1 MASVQASAGLNPQ
14 PLSASPPTPLR
25 MERGVVCEVTPF
37 GLLKEGEG
45 MPNGRRESY
54 EAVPRRPE
62 QQGTEGPALSMSPVF
77 SVHLLPYLNHTLSLS
92 QPSVTPRTC
101 SSVTMSFSYPV
112 SLSSLPCPCISPL
125 LLPELVHLLPC
136 LLLQATCLPV
146 YSSTCQLATLPCLS
160 HTLPLSQTYPVPLS
174 ALCYSQNLF
183 ICYPVFLIPYSCL
196 KHTLSLHQ
204 PSVTPRT
211 CSSVTLSFSYPVPIS
226 NIPCPCLSP
235 LLLIKP
241 VHLLPCLSHTLLLS
255 QTYPVPYPPY
265 PVPLS
270 SLPCPYPV
278 TKKVKPYSFTFFF
291 FPLLS
296 LLIRSRAVTT
306 KTYFVCPP

>member
-1 MASVQASAGLNPQ
+1 
-14 PLSASPPTPLR
+14 
-25 MERGVVCEVTPF
+25 
-37 GLLKEGEG
+37 
-45 MPNGRRESY
+45 MPAGRRESY

-77 SVHLLPYLNHTLSLS
+77 SVPLLPCLKQTLSCLSPLLLIEPVHLLPCLSHTLSPYPPYPAPASALCYSQNLFICYLVSYYKQLVYPSTRPPVNLPRYPVFLIPCPYLKHTLYLS

-101 SSVTMSFSYPV
+101 SSVTLSFSYPTPV
-112 SLSSLPCPCISPL
+112 SNIPCLCISPL

-136 LLLQATCLPV
+136 L
-146 YSSTCQLATLPCLS
+146 S
-160 HTLPLSQTYPVPLS
+160 HTLSLSQTYPAPVS
-174 ALCYSQNLF
+174 ALCYSSNLF

-196 KHTLSLHQ
+196 KHTLS
-204 PSVTPRT
+204 
-211 CSSVTLSFSYPVPIS
+211 
-226 NIPCPCLSP
+226 
-235 LLLIKP
+235 
-241 VHLLPCLSHTLLLS
+241 
-255 QTYPVPYPPY
+255 PYPPY

-270 SLPCPYPV
+270 TLPCPYPV

>member
-1 MASVQASAGLNPQ
+1 
-14 PLSASPPTPLR
+14 
-25 MERGVVCEVTPF
+25 
-37 GLLKEGEG
+37 
-45 MPNGRRESY
+45 MPAGRRKSY

-77 SVHLLPYLNHTLSLS
+77 SVHLLPCLKQTLSCL
-92 QPSVTPRTC
+92 
-101 SSVTMSFSYPV
+101 
-112 SLSSLPCPCISPL
+112 SPL

-136 LLLQATCLPV
+136 LK
-146 YSSTCQLATLPCLS
+146 
-160 HTLPLSQTYPVPLS
+160 HTLSLSQTYPAPVS

-183 ICYPVFLIPYSCL
+183 ICYHVFLIPYSCL
-196 KHTLSLHQ
+196 KHTLS
-204 PSVTPRT
+204 
-211 CSSVTLSFSYPVPIS
+211 
-226 NIPCPCLSP
+226 
-235 LLLIKP
+235 
-241 VHLLPCLSHTLLLS
+241 
-255 QTYPVPYPPY
+255 PYPPY

>member
-1 MASVQASAGLNPQ
+1 
-14 PLSASPPTPLR
+14 
-25 MERGVVCEVTPF
+25 
-37 GLLKEGEG
+37 

-77 SVHLLPYLNHTLSLS
+77 SVPLLPCLKQTLSCL
-92 QPSVTPRTC
+92 
-101 SSVTMSFSYPV
+101 
-112 SLSSLPCPCISPL
+112 SPL

-136 LLLQATCLPV
+136 LK
-146 YSSTCQLATLPCLS
+146 
-160 HTLPLSQTYPVPLS
+160 HTLSLSQTYPAPIS
-174 ALCYSQNLF
+174 ALCYSSNLF

-196 KHTLSLHQ
+196 KHTLS
-204 PSVTPRT
+204 
-211 CSSVTLSFSYPVPIS
+211 
-226 NIPCPCLSP
+226 
-235 LLLIKP
+235 
-241 VHLLPCLSHTLLLS
+241 
-255 QTYPVPYPPY
+255 PYPPY

-296 LLIRSRAVTT
+296 LLMRSRAVTT
-306 KTYFVCPP
+306 KTYFVSPP

>member
-1 MASVQASAGLNPQ
+1 
-14 PLSASPPTPLR
+14 
-25 MERGVVCEVTPF
+25 
-37 GLLKEGEG
+37 
-45 MPNGRRESY
+45 MPAGRRESY

-77 SVHLLPYLNHTLSLS
+77 SVPLLPCLKQTLSCL
-92 QPSVTPRTC
+92 
-101 SSVTMSFSYPV
+101 
-112 SLSSLPCPCISPL
+112 SPL
-125 LLPELVHLLPC
+125 LLIEPVHL
-136 LLLQATCLPV
+136 
-146 YSSTCQLATLPCLS
+146 LPCLS
-160 HTLPLSQTYPVPLS
+160 HTLSPYPPYPAPAS

-183 ICYPVFLIPYSCL
+183 ICYPVSYYKQLVYLSTRPPVNLPCYPVFLIPYPCL

-211 CSSVTLSFSYPVPIS
+211 CSSVTLSFSY
-226 NIPCPCLSP
+226 L
-235 LLLIKP
+235 
-241 VHLLPCLSHTLLLS
+241 
-255 QTYPVPYPPY
+255 VPYPPY

-270 SLPCPYPV
+270 TLPCPYPV

>member
-1 MASVQASAGLNPQ
+1 
-14 PLSASPPTPLR
+14 
-25 MERGVVCEVTPF
+25 
-37 GLLKEGEG
+37 

-62 QQGTEGPALSMSPVF
+62 QQGTEGPALSKNSMF
-77 SVHLLPYLNHTLSLS
+77 SVPLLPCLNHTLSLS

-101 SSVTMSFSYPV
+101 SSVTLSPITSSLFTRLLVHLSTCHVTLSFSYPTPV
-112 SLSSLPCPCISPL
+112 SNIPCPCISPL
-125 LLPELVHLLPC
+125 LLIEPVHL
-136 LLLQATCLPV
+136 
-146 YSSTCQLATLPCLS
+146 LPCLS
-160 HTLPLSQTYPVPLS
+160 HTLPLSQTYPVLS
-174 ALCYSQNLF
+174 
-183 ICYPVFLIPYSCL
+183 
-196 KHTLSLHQ
+196 Q

-211 CSSVTLSFSYPVPIS
+211 CSSVTMSFS
-226 NIPCPCLSP
+226 
-235 LLLIKP
+235 
-241 VHLLPCLSHTLLLS
+241 
-255 QTYPVPYPPY
+255 YPVPYPPY

-296 LLIRSRAVTT
+296 LLMRSRAVTT

>member
-1 MASVQASAGLNPQ
+1 
-14 PLSASPPTPLR
+14 
-25 MERGVVCEVTPF
+25 
-37 GLLKEGEG
+37 

-62 QQGTEGPALSMSPVF
+62 QQGTEGPAHSKNPMF
-77 SVHLLPYLNHTLSLS
+77 SAPLLPCLKQTLSCL
-92 QPSVTPRTC
+92 
-101 SSVTMSFSYPV
+101 
-112 SLSSLPCPCISPL
+112 SPL

-160 HTLPLSQTYPVPLS
+160 HTLPLSQTYPVPIS
-174 ALCYSQNLF
+174 ALCYSSNLF
-183 ICYPVFLIPYSCL
+183 ICYLVFLIPYLCL
-196 KHTLSLHQ
+196 KPTLPSSQ

-211 CSSVTLSFSYPVPIS
+211 CSSVTLSFSYPVS
-226 NIPCPCLSP
+226 LS
-235 LLLIKP
+235 
-241 VHLLPCLSHTLLLS
+241 T
-255 QTYPVPYPPY
+255 
-265 PVPLS
+265 
-270 SLPCPYPV
+270 LPCPYPV

-296 LLIRSRAVTT
+296 LLMRSRAVTT

>member
-1 MASVQASAGLNPQ
+1 
-14 PLSASPPTPLR
+14 
-25 MERGVVCEVTPF
+25 
-37 GLLKEGEG
+37 

-77 SVHLLPYLNHTLSLS
+77 SVHLLPCLKHTLSCL
-92 QPSVTPRTC
+92 
-101 SSVTMSFSYPV
+101 
-112 SLSSLPCPCISPL
+112 SPL
-125 LLPELVHLLPC
+125 LLIEPVHL
-136 LLLQATCLPV
+136 
-146 YSSTCQLATLPCLS
+146 LPCLS
-160 HTLPLSQTYPVPLS
+160 HTLSPYPPYPAPAS

-196 KHTLSLHQ
+196 KHTLPLSQ

-211 CSSVTLSFSYPVPIS
+211 CSSVTLSFSYPVS
-226 NIPCPCLSP
+226 
-235 LLLIKP
+235 
-241 VHLLPCLSHTLLLS
+241 
-255 QTYPVPYPPY
+255 
-265 PVPLS
+265 LS